1 LSATLA
7 VEHADEPGMLQKFVV
22 VRRSD
27 EVPTLYWWT
36 LPVGPRAIAALYAD
50 ALQQAR
56 AVVHPASALAGL
68 EAELRADPWPG
79 GTARVREVGALLAA
93 RDQGRVGPCTIAF
106 FPPTVRDDDLE
117 RRVAQLR
124 SELERLPFTIAMVP
138 EGDGRA
144 RHHYCFRVP
153 GKVIQALE
161 HLALGRGFGGNS
173 GQVEMALLQGLGL
186 RPNHAA
192 PLRLVL
198 QGGGAALVGLDGSG
212 RRRVTYLESGKGYT
226 GVYDELS
233 MREAIGERLRESW
246 RRFPI
251 GVVMFVGLPFFI
263 AAFWIGSLAQRSTA
277 HRSGTSRPPR
287 T

>member
-1 LSATLA
+1 MSATLA
-7 VEHADEPGMLQKFVV
+7 VEPASDSGVLQKFVS

-27 EVPTLYWWT
+27 AVPTLYWWS
-36 LPVGPRAIAALYAD
+36 LPVGPRAIATLYAD
-50 ALQQAR
+50 ALEHAR
-56 AVVHPASALAGL
+56 AVVSPAAALRGL
-68 EAELRADPWPG
+68 EDELGATPWPG
-79 GTARVREVGALLAA
+79 DTACVSEALALLAA
-93 RDQGRVGPCTIAF
+93 RDAGRVGPCTIAF
-106 FPPTVRDDDLE
+106 FPPTVRDDELE
-117 RRVAQLR
+117 RRVARLQ

-144 RHHYCFRVP
+144 RHRYCFRVP

-186 RPNHAA
+186 RPSHAA
-192 PLRLVL
+192 ALRLVMR
-198 QGGGAALVGLDGSG
+198 GGTAALVGIDGAG

-226 GVYDELS
+226 GVYEELS
-233 MREAIGERLRESW
+233 MRDAIGERVRESW

-263 AAFWIGSLAQRSTA
+263 AAFWIGNLVQRGA
-277 HRSGTSRPPR
+277 AGRSGDARSPR
-287 T
+287 R

>member
-1 LSATLA
+1 LSATAA
-7 VEHADEPGMLQKFVV
+7 VEPAADSGTLQKFVS

-27 EVPTLYWWT
+27 KVPTLYWWS
-36 LPVGPRAIAALYAD
+36 LPVGPRSIAALYSD
-50 ALQQAR
+50 ALEHAR
-56 AVVHPASALAGL
+56 AVVHPAAALRGL
-68 EAELRADPWPG
+68 EDELGAIAWPG
-79 GTARVREVGALLAA
+79 DTARVTSVLALLAA
-93 RDQGRVGPCTIAF
+93 REAGRVGPCTIAF
-106 FPPTVRDDDLE
+106 FPPTVRDDELE
-117 RRVAQLR
+117 RRVAKLQ

-144 RHHYCFRVP
+144 RHQYCFRVP
-153 GKVIQALE
+153 GKVILLLE

-192 PLRLVL
+192 PLRLIM
-198 QGGGAALVGLDGSG
+198 QGGAAALVGIEGSG

-226 GVYDELS
+226 GVYEELS
-233 MREAIGERLRESW
+233 MRDAIGERVRESW

-263 AAFWIGSLAQRSTA
+263 AAFWIGNLARRGA
-277 HRSGTSRPPR
+277 ASRPLSPR
-287 T
+287 SPRS